1 MLHGLTGRRTY
12 GVLPF
17 QHGLGIDEEDGLRVS
32 LRGAVR
38 ESVVAPPVGD
48 DVLRVAVCAVPLMSN
63 FTDVDALAAE
73 PGVVVRFVDRAEELV
88 DADLVVVPGTRGTVR
103 ALRWLRERG
112 LADALA
118 RRAAE
123 GRPVLGICGGFQ
135 VLGEHIED
143 DVESREG
150 SVAGLGLLPVRVR
163 FAREKTLARPVG
175 EALGEPVEGYEIHH
189 GVAEVAGGEAFLD
202 GCRVGEM
209 WGTHWHGSLESDGFR
224 RRFLAGWRG
233 RPAPLRPRARTSF
246 AALREEQLDLL
257 GDLIEEHADTDAL
270 LSLIE
275 KGAPA
280 GLPFIAPGA
289 PVTGGPGTRPRP
301 PRPLPE
307 RSFECHHAPR
317 HQGGPVS
324 TPYPFTA
331 LVGQDDLRLA
341 LLLNA
346 VSPAVGGVLVRGEK
360 GTAKS
365 TAVRA
370 LSALLPEVPVVAGC
384 RFSLRPGRRRP
395 ELPRRPARGG
405 RRAARP
411 ARMVEL
417 PVGASEDRLVG
428 ALDIERALAEGVK
441 AFEPGLLADAHRGIL
456 YVDEVNLLHDHLV
469 DLLLDAAA
477 MGASYVERE
486 GVSVRHAARFLL
498 VGTMNPEEG
507 ELRPQLLDRFGLT
520 VEVAASRETDQR
532 VEVVRRRLAHD
543 DDPEAFAG
551 RWADEEA
558 ALRDRVV
565 AARALLPQVVLGD
578 GALRQIAATCAA
590 FEVDGMRADIV
601 MARTATA
608 LAAWAGRTDVRSEDV
623 RQAAL
628 LALPHRRR
636 RNPFDAPGLDEDK
649 LDETLDEA
657 REDDAPEPP
666 GSPEPPEGDDDPD
679 GGPGGGGGQP
689 PADGGPDSPGLPPQ
703 QSRDQAEDR
712 NQGEGAGQE
721 DAPAPQAPAAG
732 GPGEQGAVSAAEP
745 FRTRMLSV
753 PGIGEGAAGRRSRA
767 RTEHG
772 RTTGSRRPRGAL
784 TKLHLAATVQ
794 AAAPHQRARGR
805 SGTGLVVRRD
815 DLRQAT
821 REGRE
826 GNLVLFVV
834 DASGSMAARQRMSA
848 VKGAVL
854 SLLLDAYQRR
864 DKVGLVTFRGSAAEV
879 ALPPTSS
886 VDAAAARLET
896 LPTGGRTPLAAGLL
910 RAHDVLRVE
919 RLRDAARRPLLVV
932 VTDGRATGGVEPVAQ
947 AGRAARLFAAD
958 GVASV
963 VVDCESG
970 YVRLGLAGQ
979 LAGELGGT
987 AVTLDELR
995 ADSIAG
1001 LVKDVQGHGNHSR
1014 KAA

>member
-1 MLHGLTGRRTY
+1 VTT
-12 GVLPF
+12 PF
-17 QHGLGIDEEDGLRVS
+17 
-32 LRGAVR
+32 
-38 ESVVAPPVGD
+38 
-48 DVLRVAVCAVPLMSN
+48 
-63 FTDVDALAAE
+63 
-73 PGVVVRFVDRAEELV
+73 
-88 DADLVVVPGTRGTVR
+88 
-103 ALRWLRERG
+103 
-112 LADALA
+112 
-118 RRAAE
+118 
-123 GRPVLGICGGFQ
+123 
-135 VLGEHIED
+135 
-143 DVESREG
+143 
-150 SVAGLGLLPVRVR
+150 
-163 FAREKTLARPVG
+163 
-175 EALGEPVEGYEIHH
+175 
-189 GVAEVAGGEAFLD
+189 
-202 GCRVGEM
+202 
-209 WGTHWHGSLESDGFR
+209 
-224 RRFLAGWRG
+224 
-233 RPAPLRPRARTSF
+233 
-246 AALREEQLDLL
+246 
-257 GDLIEEHADTDAL
+257 
-270 LSLIE
+270 
-275 KGAPA
+275 
-280 GLPFIAPGA
+280 
-289 PVTGGPGTRPRP
+289 
-301 PRPLPE
+301 
-307 RSFECHHAPR
+307 
-317 HQGGPVS
+317 
-324 TPYPFTA
+324 PFTA
-331 LVGQDDLRLA
+331 VVGQDDLRLA

-370 LSALLPEVPVVAGC
+370 LSALLPEVAVVPGC
-384 RFSLRPGRRRP
+384 RFSCDPGSP
-395 ELPRRPARGG
+395 DPACPDGPHEAGAGVR
-405 RRAARP
+405 RP

-520 VEVAASRETDQR
+520 VEVTASREPDQR
-532 VEVVRRRLAHD
+532 VEVVRRRLAYD
-543 DDPEAFAG
+543 DDPAGFAA

-558 ALRDRVV
+558 AVRARIV
-565 AARALLPQVVLGD
+565 AARKLLPSVRLGD

-608 LAAWAGRTDVRSEDV
+608 LAAWAGRTEVLAEDV

-628 LALPHRRR
+628 LTLPHRRR
-636 RNPFDAPGLDEDK
+636 RNPFDAPGLDEDR
-649 LDETLDEA
+649 LDETLE
-657 REDDAPEPP
+657 EFSGE
-666 GSPEPPEGDDDPD
+666 GGGDDDPD
-679 GGPGGGGGQP
+679 PDGPGGGGGHPAPDAGPQGGDGSARPEAGEDGEPQP
-689 PADGGPDSPGLPPQ
+689 SGS
-703 QSRDQAEDR
+703 
-712 NQGEGAGQE
+712 GAG
-721 DAPAPQAPAAG
+721 
-732 GPGEQGAVSAAEP
+732 EQSAVRASEP
-745 FRTRMLSV
+745 FRAKVLSV

-772 RTTGSRRPRGAL
+772 RTTGARRPRGAL

-805 SGTGLVVRRD
+805 SGPGLVVRRD

-864 DKVGLVTFRGSAAEV
+864 DKVGLVTFRGSAADV

-886 VDAAAARLET
+886 VDAAAVRLES

-910 RAHDVLRVE
+910 KAHDVLRVE
-919 RLRDAARRPLLVV
+919 RLRDPARRALVVV
-932 VTDGRATGGVEPVAQ
+932 VTDGRATGWPEPVAL
-947 AGRAARLFAAD
+947 ASRAARLFAAEQ
-958 GVASV
+958 VASV

-970 YVRLGLAGQ
+970 PVRLGLAGQ
-979 LAGELGGT
+979 LAGELGGA

-1001 LVKDVQGHGNHSR
+1001 LVREVQGDR
-1014 KAA
+1014 RAA

>member
-1 MLHGLTGRRTY
+1 M
-12 GVLPF
+12 
-17 QHGLGIDEEDGLRVS
+17 
-32 LRGAVR
+32 
-38 ESVVAPPVGD
+38 
-48 DVLRVAVCAVPLMSN
+48 
-63 FTDVDALAAE
+63 
-73 PGVVVRFVDRAEELV
+73 
-88 DADLVVVPGTRGTVR
+88 
-103 ALRWLRERG
+103 
-112 LADALA
+112 
-118 RRAAE
+118 
-123 GRPVLGICGGFQ
+123 
-135 VLGEHIED
+135 
-143 DVESREG
+143 
-150 SVAGLGLLPVRVR
+150 
-163 FAREKTLARPVG
+163 
-175 EALGEPVEGYEIHH
+175 
-189 GVAEVAGGEAFLD
+189 
-202 GCRVGEM
+202 
-209 WGTHWHGSLESDGFR
+209 
-224 RRFLAGWRG
+224 
-233 RPAPLRPRARTSF
+233 
-246 AALREEQLDLL
+246 
-257 GDLIEEHADTDAL
+257 
-270 LSLIE
+270 
-275 KGAPA
+275 
-280 GLPFIAPGA
+280 
-289 PVTGGPGTRPRP
+289 
-301 PRPLPE
+301 
-307 RSFECHHAPR
+307 
-317 HQGGPVS
+317 S

-370 LSALLPEVPVVAGC
+370 LSALVPEVEVVAGC
-384 RFSLRPGRRRP
+384 RFSCAPGAP
-395 ELPRRPARGG
+395 DPACPDGPHETG
-405 RRAARP
+405 PGTSRA

-520 VEVAASRETDQR
+520 VEVAASREPDQR
-532 VEVVRRRLAHD
+532 VEVVKRRLAYD
-543 DDPEAFAG
+543 DDPEGFAG
-551 RWADEEA
+551 KWEQEESA
-558 ALRDRVV
+558 VRARIV
-565 AARALLPQVVLGD
+565 AARDLLPSVRLGD
-578 GALRQIAATCAA
+578 AALRQIAATCAA

-608 LAAWAGRTDVRSEDV
+608 LAAWAGRTDVLAEDV

-649 LDETLDEA
+649 LDDTLEEFGGQDDE
-657 REDDAPEPP
+657 P
-666 GSPEPPEGDDDPD
+666 DPD
-679 GGPGGGGGQP
+679 GDGGGDGPGGGGGQP
-689 PADGGPDSPGLPPQ
+689 PQDAPEGNGPDAGG
-703 QSRDQAEDR
+703 DR
-712 NQGEGAGQE
+712 VADIPAQGEPSDSGEQK
-721 DAPAPQAPAAG
+721 APAG
-732 GPGEQGAVSAAEP
+732 GGEQAATQASEP
-745 FRTRMLSV
+745 FRTKMLSV
-753 PGIGEGAAGRRSRA
+753 PGLGEGAAGRRSRA

-772 RTTGSRRPRGAL
+772 RTTGARRPRGAL

-805 SGTGLVVRRD
+805 SGPGLVVRRD

-864 DKVGLVTFRGSAAEV
+864 DKVGLVTFRGSSADV

-886 VDAAAARLET
+886 VDAAAVRLES
-896 LPTGGRTPLAAGLL
+896 LPTGGRTPLSAGLL
-910 RAHDVLRVE
+910 KAHDVLRVE
-919 RLRDAARRPLLVV
+919 RLRDPARRPLVVV
-932 VTDGRATGGVEPVAQ
+932 VTDGRATGGPEPVAL
-947 AGRAARLFAAD
+947 AGRAARLLAAE
-958 GVASV
+958 GTASV

-970 YVRLGLAGQ
+970 PVRLGLAGQ

-1001 LVKDVQGHGNHSR
+1001 LVKEVRQTQGLQSNSR
-1014 KAA
+1014 RVA

>member
-1 MLHGLTGRRTY
+1 M
-12 GVLPF
+12 
-17 QHGLGIDEEDGLRVS
+17 
-32 LRGAVR
+32 
-38 ESVVAPPVGD
+38 
-48 DVLRVAVCAVPLMSN
+48 
-63 FTDVDALAAE
+63 
-73 PGVVVRFVDRAEELV
+73 
-88 DADLVVVPGTRGTVR
+88 
-103 ALRWLRERG
+103 
-112 LADALA
+112 
-118 RRAAE
+118 
-123 GRPVLGICGGFQ
+123 
-135 VLGEHIED
+135 
-143 DVESREG
+143 
-150 SVAGLGLLPVRVR
+150 
-163 FAREKTLARPVG
+163 
-175 EALGEPVEGYEIHH
+175 
-189 GVAEVAGGEAFLD
+189 
-202 GCRVGEM
+202 
-209 WGTHWHGSLESDGFR
+209 
-224 RRFLAGWRG
+224 
-233 RPAPLRPRARTSF
+233 
-246 AALREEQLDLL
+246 
-257 GDLIEEHADTDAL
+257 
-270 LSLIE
+270 
-275 KGAPA
+275 
-280 GLPFIAPGA
+280 
-289 PVTGGPGTRPRP
+289 
-301 PRPLPE
+301 
-307 RSFECHHAPR
+307 
-317 HQGGPVS
+317 S
-324 TPYPFTA
+324 TPFPFTA
-331 LVGQDDLRLA
+331 VVGQDDLRLA

-370 LSALLPEVPVVAGC
+370 LAALMPALDVVSGC
-384 RFSLRPGRRRP
+384 RFSCDPDSPDPACPDGPHEPGAF
-395 ELPRRPARGG
+395 ET
-405 RRAARP
+405 RP

-428 ALDIERALAEGVK
+428 ALDIERALSEGVK

-520 VEVAASRETDQR
+520 VEVAASREPDQR
-532 VEVVRRRLAHD
+532 VEVVRRRLAYD
-543 DDPEAFAG
+543 DDPAGFAE
-551 RWADEEA
+551 RWADEESA
-558 ALRDRVV
+558 VRGRIV
-565 AARALLPQVVLGD
+565 AARKLLPSVRLGD

-608 LAAWAGRTDVRSEDV
+608 LAAWAGRTDVLAEDV

-649 LDETLDEA
+649 LDDTLEEFAGPDDE
-657 REDDAPEPP
+657 
-666 GSPEPPEGDDDPD
+666 DPD
-679 GGPGGGGGQP
+679 PDPDPDGPGGG
-689 PADGGPDSPGLPPQ
+689 DGGEPPQSDGDGPQGDGTADRPDSDGTAESPESPENGKGGEPQ
-703 QSRDQAEDR
+703 
-712 NQGEGAGQE
+712 
-721 DAPAPQAPAAG
+721 PA
-732 GPGEQGAVSAAEP
+732 VRAAEP
-745 FRTRMLSV
+745 FRTKVLSV

-772 RTTGSRRPRGAL
+772 RTTGARRPRGTL
-784 TKLHLAATVQ
+784 TKLHLAATVM
-794 AAAPHQRARGR
+794 AAAPHQRQRGR
-805 SGTGLVVRRD
+805 SGRGLVVRRD

-864 DKVGLVTFRGSAAEV
+864 DKVGLVSFRGTAADL

-886 VDAAAARLET
+886 VDAAAVRLES

-910 RAHDVLRVE
+910 KAHDVLRVE
-919 RLRDAARRPLLVV
+919 RLRDPARRALVVV
-932 VTDGRATGGVEPVAQ
+932 VTDGRATGGPEPVAL
-947 AGRAARLFAAD
+947 AGRAARLFAAE
-958 GVASV
+958 GIASV

-970 YVRLGLAGQ
+970 PVRLGLAGQ

-1001 LVKDVQGHGNHSR
+1001 LVRDVQGTSR
-1014 KAA
+1014 RAA

>member
-1 MLHGLTGRRTY
+1 MSI
-12 GVLPF
+12 PF
-17 QHGLGIDEEDGLRVS
+17 
-32 LRGAVR
+32 
-38 ESVVAPPVGD
+38 
-48 DVLRVAVCAVPLMSN
+48 
-63 FTDVDALAAE
+63 
-73 PGVVVRFVDRAEELV
+73 
-88 DADLVVVPGTRGTVR
+88 
-103 ALRWLRERG
+103 
-112 LADALA
+112 
-118 RRAAE
+118 
-123 GRPVLGICGGFQ
+123 
-135 VLGEHIED
+135 
-143 DVESREG
+143 
-150 SVAGLGLLPVRVR
+150 
-163 FAREKTLARPVG
+163 
-175 EALGEPVEGYEIHH
+175 
-189 GVAEVAGGEAFLD
+189 
-202 GCRVGEM
+202 
-209 WGTHWHGSLESDGFR
+209 
-224 RRFLAGWRG
+224 
-233 RPAPLRPRARTSF
+233 
-246 AALREEQLDLL
+246 
-257 GDLIEEHADTDAL
+257 
-270 LSLIE
+270 
-275 KGAPA
+275 
-280 GLPFIAPGA
+280 
-289 PVTGGPGTRPRP
+289 
-301 PRPLPE
+301 
-307 RSFECHHAPR
+307 
-317 HQGGPVS
+317 
-324 TPYPFTA
+324 PFTA
-331 LVGQDDLRLA
+331 VVGQDDLRLA

-370 LSALLPEVPVVAGC
+370 LSSLLPPVAVVPGC
-384 RFSLRPGRRRP
+384 RFSCD
-395 ELPRRPARGG
+395 PAAPAPDCPDGPHEAGG
-405 RRAARP
+405 GTARA

-520 VEVAASRETDQR
+520 VEVAASREPDER

-543 DDPEAFAG
+543 DDPAAFAA
-551 RWADEEA
+551 RWAEEEA
-558 ALRDRVV
+558 AVRERIV
-565 AARALLPQVVLGD
+565 AARELLPSVRLGD

-608 LAAWAGRTDVRSEDV
+608 LAAWAGRTDVLAEDV

-649 LDETLDEA
+649 LDQTLEEFGDDEP
-657 REDDAPEPP
+657 DPEPDGP
-666 GSPEPPEGDDDPD
+666 DDD
-679 GGPGGGGGQP
+679 GGGGGGRP
-689 PADGGPDSPGLPPQ
+689 PADDGPQGGDASGPERAGDGEDAADPAAPPPGGP
-703 QSRDQAEDR
+703 
-712 NQGEGAGQE
+712 GAGE
-721 DAPAPQAPAAG
+721 QAPAKA
-732 GPGEQGAVSAAEP
+732 SEP
-745 FRTRMLSV
+745 FRTKVLSV

-772 RTTGSRRPRGAL
+772 RTTGARRPRGAL

-805 SGTGLVVRRD
+805 SGPGLVVRRD
-815 DLRQAT
+815 DLRQAA

-834 DASGSMAARQRMSA
+834 DASGSMAARQRMGA

-864 DKVGLVTFRGSAAEV
+864 DKVGLVTFRGSGADV

-886 VDAAAARLET
+886 VDAAAARLES

-910 RAHDVLRVE
+910 KAHDVLRVE
-919 RLRDAARRPLLVV
+919 RLRDPARRPLMVV
-932 VTDGRATGGVEPVAQ
+932 VTDGRATGGPEPVALS
-947 AGRAARLFAAD
+947 GRAARLFAAE

-963 VVDCESG
+963 VVDCETG
-970 YVRLGLAGQ
+970 PVRLGLAGQ
-979 LAGELGGT
+979 LAGELGGG
-987 AVTLDELR
+987 AVTLDDLR
-995 ADSIAG
+995 ADAIAG
-1001 LVKDVQGHGNHSR
+1001 LVRDVREVQDARGNGTR
-1014 KAA
+1014 RAA

>member
-1 MLHGLTGRRTY
+1 M
-12 GVLPF
+12 
-17 QHGLGIDEEDGLRVS
+17 
-32 LRGAVR
+32 
-38 ESVVAPPVGD
+38 
-48 DVLRVAVCAVPLMSN
+48 
-63 FTDVDALAAE
+63 
-73 PGVVVRFVDRAEELV
+73 
-88 DADLVVVPGTRGTVR
+88 
-103 ALRWLRERG
+103 
-112 LADALA
+112 
-118 RRAAE
+118 
-123 GRPVLGICGGFQ
+123 
-135 VLGEHIED
+135 
-143 DVESREG
+143 
-150 SVAGLGLLPVRVR
+150 
-163 FAREKTLARPVG
+163 
-175 EALGEPVEGYEIHH
+175 
-189 GVAEVAGGEAFLD
+189 
-202 GCRVGEM
+202 
-209 WGTHWHGSLESDGFR
+209 
-224 RRFLAGWRG
+224 
-233 RPAPLRPRARTSF
+233 
-246 AALREEQLDLL
+246 
-257 GDLIEEHADTDAL
+257 
-270 LSLIE
+270 
-275 KGAPA
+275 
-280 GLPFIAPGA
+280 
-289 PVTGGPGTRPRP
+289 
-301 PRPLPE
+301 
-307 RSFECHHAPR
+307 
-317 HQGGPVS
+317 S

-370 LSALLPEVPVVAGC
+370 LSALLPQVPVVAGC
-384 RFSLRPGRRRP
+384 RFSCD
-395 ELPRRPARGG
+395 PAAPDPACPDGPHDVGG
-405 RRAARP
+405 ASVRD

-428 ALDIERALAEGVK
+428 ALDIERALSEGVK

-532 VEVVRRRLAHD
+532 VEVVRRRLAYDDDAEGFAARWHD
-543 DDPEAFAG
+543 DES
-551 RWADEEA
+551 
-558 ALRDRVV
+558 ALRERIV
-565 AARALLPQVVLGD
+565 AARALLPQVRLGD

-608 LAAWAGRTDVRSEDV
+608 LAAWAGRGDVLAEDV

-649 LDETLDEA
+649 LDDTLEQA
-657 REDDAPEPP
+657 DD
-666 GSPEPPEGDDDPD
+666 GDNNGNDGDDDPEPD
-679 GGPGGGGGQP
+679 GDGPGGGGQP
-689 PADGGPDSPGLPPQ
+689 PQGGPDTPDVP
-703 QSRDQAEDR
+703 DQRAPH
-712 NQGEGAGQE
+712 
-721 DAPAPQAPAAG
+721 DAPADDGESGPQDGPQEQEPAQAPAAG
-732 GPGEQGAVSAAEP
+732 AGAGEQQAVRASEP
-745 FRTRMLSV
+745 FRTKMLSV
-753 PGIGEGAAGRRSRA
+753 PGLGEGAAGRRSRA

-772 RTTGSRRPRGAL
+772 RTTGARRPQGAL

-805 SGTGLVVRRD
+805 SGRGLVVRRD

-864 DKVGLVTFRGSAAEV
+864 DKVGLVTFRGNDAEV

-896 LPTGGRTPLAAGLL
+896 LPTGGRTPIAAGLL
-910 RAHDVLRVE
+910 KAHDVLRVE
-919 RLRDAARRPLLVV
+919 RLRDPARRPLVVV
-932 VTDGRATGGVEPVAQ
+932 VTDGRATGGVEPVAR
-947 AGRAARLFAAD
+947 AGRAARLFGAA
-958 GVASV
+958 GIASV

-970 YVRLGLAGQ
+970 HVRLGLAGQ

-995 ADSIAG
+995 AESIAG
-1001 LVKDVQGHGNHSR
+1001 LVKDVQGTHTRSV
-1014 KAA
+1014 A

>member
-1 MLHGLTGRRTY
+1 M
-12 GVLPF
+12 
-17 QHGLGIDEEDGLRVS
+17 
-32 LRGAVR
+32 
-38 ESVVAPPVGD
+38 
-48 DVLRVAVCAVPLMSN
+48 
-63 FTDVDALAAE
+63 
-73 PGVVVRFVDRAEELV
+73 
-88 DADLVVVPGTRGTVR
+88 
-103 ALRWLRERG
+103 
-112 LADALA
+112 
-118 RRAAE
+118 
-123 GRPVLGICGGFQ
+123 
-135 VLGEHIED
+135 
-143 DVESREG
+143 
-150 SVAGLGLLPVRVR
+150 
-163 FAREKTLARPVG
+163 
-175 EALGEPVEGYEIHH
+175 
-189 GVAEVAGGEAFLD
+189 
-202 GCRVGEM
+202 
-209 WGTHWHGSLESDGFR
+209 
-224 RRFLAGWRG
+224 
-233 RPAPLRPRARTSF
+233 
-246 AALREEQLDLL
+246 
-257 GDLIEEHADTDAL
+257 
-270 LSLIE
+270 
-275 KGAPA
+275 
-280 GLPFIAPGA
+280 
-289 PVTGGPGTRPRP
+289 
-301 PRPLPE
+301 
-307 RSFECHHAPR
+307 
-317 HQGGPVS
+317 S

-331 LVGQDDLRLA
+331 LVGQEDLRLA

-370 LSALLPEVPVVAGC
+370 LSALMPEVDVVSGC
-384 RFSLRPGRRRP
+384 RFSCAPDSPDPGCP
-395 ELPRRPARGG
+395 DGPHEPGAF
-405 RRAARP
+405 ASRP

-486 GVSVRHAARFLL
+486 GVSVRHASKFLL

-520 VEVAASRETDQR
+520 VEVAASREADQR
-532 VEVVRRRLAHD
+532 VEVVRRRLAYD
-543 DDPEAFAG
+543 DDPGGFAA

-558 ALRDRVV
+558 AVRARIV
-565 AARALLPQVVLGD
+565 AARELLPSVRLGD

-608 LAAWAGRTDVRSEDV
+608 LAAWAGRTDVLAEDV

-649 LDETLDEA
+649 LDETLEEFSGQNGDEG
-657 REDDAPEPP
+657 E
-666 GSPEPPEGDDDPD
+666 DDPD
-679 GGPGGGGGQP
+679 PGPGGGPGGQP
-689 PADGGPDSPGLPPQ
+689 EPDDAPQ
-703 QSRDQAEDR
+703 GDTAARPEA
-712 NQGEGAGQE
+712 GEGGEPQPSGGTGE
-721 DAPAPQAPAAG
+721 RSPAR
-732 GPGEQGAVSAAEP
+732 AAEP
-745 FRTRMLSV
+745 FRTKVLSV
-753 PGIGEGAAGRRSRA
+753 PGLGQGAAGRRSRA
-767 RTEHG
+767 RAEQG
-772 RTTGSRRPRGAL
+772 RTTGDRRPRGAL
-784 TKLHLAATVQ
+784 TKLHLAATVR
-794 AAAPHQRARGR
+794 AAAPHQRTRGR
-805 SGTGLVVRRD
+805 RGPGLVVRRD
-815 DLRQAT
+815 DLRQAV

-826 GNLVLFVV
+826 SNLVLFVV

-864 DKVGLVTFRGSAAEV
+864 DKVGLVTFRGSAADV

-886 VDAAAARLET
+886 VDAAAARLES

-910 RAHDVLRVE
+910 RAHEVLRVE
-919 RLRDAARRPLLVV
+919 RLRDPARRPLLVV
-932 VTDGRATGGVEPVAQ
+932 VTDGRATGGPEPVALS
-947 AGRAARLFAAD
+947 GRAARLFAAE

-970 YVRLGLAGQ
+970 PVRLGLAGQ

-1001 LVKDVQGHGNHSR
+1001 LVKDVQGSR
-1014 KAA
+1014 RAA

>member
-1 MLHGLTGRRTY
+1 M
-12 GVLPF
+12 
-17 QHGLGIDEEDGLRVS
+17 
-32 LRGAVR
+32 
-38 ESVVAPPVGD
+38 
-48 DVLRVAVCAVPLMSN
+48 
-63 FTDVDALAAE
+63 
-73 PGVVVRFVDRAEELV
+73 
-88 DADLVVVPGTRGTVR
+88 
-103 ALRWLRERG
+103 
-112 LADALA
+112 
-118 RRAAE
+118 
-123 GRPVLGICGGFQ
+123 
-135 VLGEHIED
+135 
-143 DVESREG
+143 
-150 SVAGLGLLPVRVR
+150 
-163 FAREKTLARPVG
+163 
-175 EALGEPVEGYEIHH
+175 
-189 GVAEVAGGEAFLD
+189 
-202 GCRVGEM
+202 
-209 WGTHWHGSLESDGFR
+209 
-224 RRFLAGWRG
+224 
-233 RPAPLRPRARTSF
+233 
-246 AALREEQLDLL
+246 
-257 GDLIEEHADTDAL
+257 
-270 LSLIE
+270 
-275 KGAPA
+275 
-280 GLPFIAPGA
+280 
-289 PVTGGPGTRPRP
+289 
-301 PRPLPE
+301 
-307 RSFECHHAPR
+307 
-317 HQGGPVS
+317 S

-331 LVGQDDLRLA
+331 IVGQDDLRLA

-370 LSALLPEVPVVAGC
+370 LAALLPQVPVVAGC
-384 RFSLRPGRRRP
+384 RFSCDPAAPDPACPDGP
-395 ELPRRPARGG
+395 HQAARGVS
-405 RRAARP
+405 RD

-428 ALDIERALAEGVK
+428 ALDIERALSEGVK

-520 VEVAASRETDQR
+520 VEVAASRDTDLR
-532 VEVVRRRLAHD
+532 VEVVRRRLAYD
-543 DDPEAFAG
+543 DDPAAFTAKWAG
-551 RWADEEA
+551 EEA
-558 ALRDRVV
+558 DLRERIG
-565 AARALLPQVVLGD
+565 AARALLPQVRLGD
-578 GALRQIAATCAA
+578 DALRQIAATCAA

-608 LAAWAGRTDVRSEDV
+608 LAAWAGREDVREEDV

-649 LDETLDEA
+649 LDDTLAEHSPADDGDG
-657 REDDAPEPP
+657 EDPEPDGP
-666 GSPEPPEGDDDPD
+666 GDGGPD
-679 GGPGGGGGQP
+679 GGGPGGGQP
-689 PADGGPDSPGLPPQ
+689 PRGDGPEGHDAPPQ
-703 QSRDQAEDR
+703 SESE
-712 NQGEGAGQE
+712 QGDTPAP
-721 DAPAPQAPAAG
+721 PAPQDPEPGKGTPAGGGEQPAA
-732 GPGEQGAVSAAEP
+732 SAAEP
-745 FRTRMLSV
+745 FRTKMLSV
-753 PGIGEGAAGRRSRA
+753 PGLGEGAAGRRSRA

-772 RTTGSRRPRGAL
+772 RTTGAVRPRGAL
-784 TKLHLAATVQ
+784 TKLHLAATVH
-794 AAAPHQRARGR
+794 AAAPHQHARGR
-805 SGTGLVVRRD
+805 AGRGLVVRRD

-864 DKVGLVTFRGSAAEV
+864 DKVGLVTFRGKEAQV

-886 VDAAAARLET
+886 VDAAAARLES

-919 RLRDAARRPLLVV
+919 RLRDPSRRPLLVV
-932 VTDGRATGGVEPVAQ
+932 VTDGRATGGPEPVAL
-947 AGRAARLFAAD
+947 AGRAARLHAGE

-970 YVRLGLAGQ
+970 MVRLGLAGE
-979 LAGELGGT
+979 LARELGGT

-1001 LVKDVQGHGNHSR
+1001 LVKDVQGSRSTSR

>member
-1 MLHGLTGRRTY
+1 M
-12 GVLPF
+12 
-17 QHGLGIDEEDGLRVS
+17 
-32 LRGAVR
+32 
-38 ESVVAPPVGD
+38 
-48 DVLRVAVCAVPLMSN
+48 
-63 FTDVDALAAE
+63 
-73 PGVVVRFVDRAEELV
+73 
-88 DADLVVVPGTRGTVR
+88 
-103 ALRWLRERG
+103 
-112 LADALA
+112 
-118 RRAAE
+118 
-123 GRPVLGICGGFQ
+123 
-135 VLGEHIED
+135 
-143 DVESREG
+143 
-150 SVAGLGLLPVRVR
+150 
-163 FAREKTLARPVG
+163 
-175 EALGEPVEGYEIHH
+175 
-189 GVAEVAGGEAFLD
+189 
-202 GCRVGEM
+202 
-209 WGTHWHGSLESDGFR
+209 
-224 RRFLAGWRG
+224 
-233 RPAPLRPRARTSF
+233 
-246 AALREEQLDLL
+246 
-257 GDLIEEHADTDAL
+257 
-270 LSLIE
+270 
-275 KGAPA
+275 
-280 GLPFIAPGA
+280 
-289 PVTGGPGTRPRP
+289 
-301 PRPLPE
+301 
-307 RSFECHHAPR
+307 
-317 HQGGPVS
+317 S

-331 LVGQDDLRLA
+331 IVGQDDLRLG

-346 VSPAVGGVLVRGEK
+346 ISPAVGGVLVRGEK

-370 LSALLPEVPVVAGC
+370 LAALMPEVSVVPGC
-384 RFSLRPGRRRP
+384 RFSCAPASPDPACPDGPHESAPGVS
-395 ELPRRPARGG
+395 
-405 RRAARP
+405 RAART
-411 ARMVEL
+411 VEL

-520 VEVAASRETDQR
+520 VEVAASRETDLR
-532 VEVVRRRLAHD
+532 VEVVRRRLAYD
-543 DDPEAFAG
+543 DDPAAFAA
-551 RWADEEA
+551 RWADEEG
-558 ALRDRVV
+558 ALRARIAD
-565 AARALLPQVVLGD
+565 ARALLPEVRLGD

-608 LAAWAGRTDVRSEDV
+608 LAAWAGRTDVLAEDV

-649 LDETLDEA
+649 LDDTLEQNS
-657 REDDAPEPP
+657 
-666 GSPEPPEGDDDPD
+666 GGDDDPD
-679 GGPGGGGGQP
+679 PDGPGGGGRPPQGDGPGTPPQPEGGADDTPAQSVPEQGGEQEPGQP
-689 PADGGPDSPGLPPQ
+689 RPGGG
-703 QSRDQAEDR
+703 
-712 NQGEGAGQE
+712 
-721 DAPAPQAPAAG
+721 
-732 GPGEQGAVSAAEP
+732 GEQQPVRAGEP
-745 FRTRMLSV
+745 FRTKMLSV
-753 PGIGEGAAGRRSRA
+753 PGLGEGAAGRRSRA

-772 RTTGSRRPRGAL
+772 RTTGARRPRGAL

-805 SGTGLVVRRD
+805 SGPGLVVRRD

-834 DASGSMAARQRMSA
+834 DASGSMAARQRMAA

-854 SLLLDAYQRR
+854 SLLMDAYQRR
-864 DKVGLVTFRGSAAEV
+864 DKVGLVTFRGKEAAV
-879 ALPPTSS
+879 VLPPTSS

-910 RAHDVLRVE
+910 KAHDVLRVE
-919 RLRDAARRPLLVV
+919 RLRDPSRRPLLVV
-932 VTDGRATGGVEPVAQ
+932 VTDGRATGGPEPVAL
-947 AGRAARLFAAD
+947 AARAARLHEAE
-958 GVASV
+958 GTASV
-963 VVDCESG
+963 VVDCEPG
-970 YVRLGLAGQ
+970 PVRLGLAVS

-1001 LVKDVQGHGNHSR
+1001 LVKDVQDNSR
-1014 KAA
+1014 RAA